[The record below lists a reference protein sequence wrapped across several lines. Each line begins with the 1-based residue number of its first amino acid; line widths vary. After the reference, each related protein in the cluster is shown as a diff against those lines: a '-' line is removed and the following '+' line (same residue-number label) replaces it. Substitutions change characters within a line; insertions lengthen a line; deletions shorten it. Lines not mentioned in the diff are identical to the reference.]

1 MDLIKMIKEKR
12 PNLKDNSLRSYLI
25 TLRKLN
31 GDEPVKNLNYLKKTD
46 EIMDQINKFSLPTQR
61 NKLTS
66 LLVVL
71 SAYQKEE
78 FDSAENYY
86 RKQLEDRNKEYNELI
101 STHSKSDKQEKN
113 WVTLEELKKI
123 MKQYKKEAFENP
135 NKKNVMKYLVSALYL
150 LQPPKRLI
158 YSNMKIIN
166 NRKDNDGKTNYLL
179 NLGRNTK
186 YFILNSYKTIDKHGK
201 KEIKIPKDINSIIN
215 IWLKYNN
222 TDNFLLNTKG
232 ENISSNGLGKY
243 IKKLFEKTGKEIT
256 INLLRNIYVSESI
269 DLEAVNKANQL
280 ASDMNHSV
288 QTQSSVYLKKNE

>member
-46 EIMDQINKFSLPTQR
+46 QIMDQINKFSLPTQR

>member
-31 GDEPVKNLNYLKKTD
+31 NEKPVKNLNYLKKTD

-179 NLGRNTK
+179 NLGRNKK
-186 YFILNSYKTIDKHGK
+186 YFILNSYKTESKHGK
-201 KEIKIPKDINSIIN
+201 KEILIPKDINSIIN
-215 IWLKYNN
+215 MWLKYNN

-256 INLLRNIYVSESI
+256 INLLRNIFVSEN
-269 DLEAVNKANQL
+269 VNLDVLKKNQEI
-280 ASDMNHSV
+280 ADSMNHSTG
-288 QTQSSVYLKKNE
+288 TQQSVYLKKDE